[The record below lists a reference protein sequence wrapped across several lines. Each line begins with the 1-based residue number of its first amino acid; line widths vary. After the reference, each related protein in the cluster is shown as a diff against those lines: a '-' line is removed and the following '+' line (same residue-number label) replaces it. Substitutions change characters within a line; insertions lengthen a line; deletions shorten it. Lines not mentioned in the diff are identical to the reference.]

1 MKYTAALLP
10 LAAGAIAASSGVAP
24 RPNATFQPFQPGFN
38 EIITATSKI
47 ELLHENTS
55 YPFAHEA
62 PVYIPSTS
70 DLFLVGNYQTP
81 KGGAPIQISRM
92 FRKNATN
99 TGNRGKNTW
108 SREVITPDVP
118 MANGGINYRDGILF
132 CAQGT
137 FSQKSALIWMNISAP
152 YNTKTLLDNF
162 HGRRFNS
169 LNDLFIHSDGSI
181 WFTDPTYGYDQGFR
195 PEPELPNQVY
205 RFDPDSGDV
214 RVVADG
220 IGQPNG
226 IALSPD
232 EKIVY
237 VTDTDAS
244 RGNGD
249 ASRRRAATIY
259 AYDIATYSG
268 GPFLI
273 NRRVFAYT
281 ESGIPDGVKVDSEGN
296 VYSGCG
302 DGVHIWSPA
311 GVLLGKIQL
320 NSTSANLAFAEKGE
334 LFVLNEYRLWKVT
347 LDGVISGDIL
357 RF

>member
-1 MKYTAALLP
+1 MKYTTALLP
-10 LAAGAIAASSGVAP
+10 LAAGTLAASGAGP
-24 RPNATFQPFQPGFN
+24 RPNATFQTFQPGFS
-38 EIITATSKI
+38 EIISATSKI
-47 ELLHENTS
+47 ELLHENTT

-62 PVYIPSTS
+62 PVYIPSTG

-92 FRKNATN
+92 FKNNATSS
-99 TGNRGKNTW
+99 TGNGQYTYG
-108 SREVITPDVP
+108 REIIHPDVP
-118 MANGGINYRDGILF
+118 MANGGINYKDGILF

-137 FSQKSALIWMNISAP
+137 FAQKSALIWMNVTAP
-152 YNTKTLLDNF
+152 YNTKVLLDNF

-181 WFTDPTYGYDQGFR
+181 WFTDPTYGYDQGFS

-205 RFDPDSGDV
+205 RFDPETGDV
-214 RVVADG
+214 RVVADK

-226 IALSPD
+226 IAISPD

-237 VTDTDAS
+237 VTDTDATW
-244 RGNGD
+244 GNGNM
-249 ASRRRAATIY
+249 SRRRGATIY
-259 AYDIATYSG
+259 AYDIVEYSG
-268 GPFLI
+268 APFLT
-273 NRRVFAYT
+273 NRRVFAYD
-281 ESGIPDGVKVDSEGN
+281 ESGIPDGVKIDTEGN
-296 VYSGCG
+296 VYAGCG

-311 GVLLGKIQL
+311 GVLLGKIYL

-334 LFVLNEYRLWKVT
+334 LFVLNEYRLWKAT
-347 LDGVISGDIL
+347 LDDVVAGDIL